1 MQHEEPRRRPASP
14 VDTVALGARLP
25 QFRHLPA
32 AHRDSLLAAGE
43 LLRYRA
49 GDTLCRERRDQD
61 WAWYLLEGRLSVRT
75 GEQATR
81 EIEVGP
87 GGVGECFHAPG
98 QHSLGARAT
107 GDINVLRIPLTVLR
121 RFVNLAQVSAAA
133 LPDVVELGM
142 DGSGEDSGDGLEL
155 ALSIGV
161 LARLPPMSIQRL
173 LQRVEEVPLRA
184 GELVLEQG
192 AAAADCFIVKS
203 GVAEVAITTHEDAQ
217 VRVALKAPGEFFG
230 EEALITG
237 GRRGATVRMRAD
249 GVLLRILAEDFRSL
263 IAPHF
268 LHALS
273 HDEAEQR
280 IADGAAWLDVSEPAE
295 FLAGALPGAIN
306 LPLNILRLRCTS
318 LDPRRAYV
326 VCSRSP
332 ARSALG
338 NFMLVAAGLDAAYLD
353 AVPANGTAVSPPL
366 LEQTFARVLA
376 DSEDPP
382 ATVEDAAPAPL
393 APVTGDPEVTSAIRI
408 GLEDLRAVE
417 RQRYQRRLRRVAARL
432 LEEAEV
438 RTRAA
443 VQEVE
448 MSYLTELENKHRQVL
463 DLKRKVAVQQRQIW
477 KLQQAAGQTESGTE
491 AGATWPSTSGP
502 DSI

>member
-1 MQHEEPRRRPASP
+1 MQFEDTRTRPTSP
-14 VDTVALGARLP
+14 TDTATLGARLP
-25 QFRHLPA
+25 QFDSLPA
-32 AHRDSLLAAGE
+32 AHRDSLLAAAE
-43 LLRYRA
+43 LLHFRA
-49 GDTLCRERRDQD
+49 GDTFCRERRDQD

-75 GEQATR
+75 GAHATR

-87 GGVGECFHAPG
+87 EGAGECFHAPG
-98 QHSLGARAT
+98 QHGLGARAAA
-107 GDINVLRIPLTVLR
+107 DVRVLRIPLAVLR
-121 RFVNLAQVSAAA
+121 RFVNLAQVGAAA

-142 DGSGEDSGDGLEL
+142 DENNEESEDGLEL

-161 LARLPPMSIQRL
+161 LARLPPTSIQRL
-173 LQRVEEVPLRA
+173 LQRVEEVPMRA
-184 GELVLEQG
+184 GELVLAQG
-192 AAAADCFIVKS
+192 AVAADCFIVRS
-203 GVAEVAITTHEDAQ
+203 GVAEVAITSHDDAQ

-237 GRRGATVRMRAD
+237 GTRGATVRMRAD
-249 GVLLRILAEDFRSL
+249 GVLLRILAEDFRTL

-268 LHALS
+268 LRALTPG
-273 HDEAEQR
+273 EAAQR
-280 IADGAAWLDVSEPAE
+280 IADGAVWLDVSEPVE
-295 FLAGALPGAIN
+295 FVAGALQGAVNI
-306 LPLNILRLRCTS
+306 PLNILRLRCTS

-326 VCSRSP
+326 VCSRAP

-353 AVPANGTAVSPPL
+353 AVAVTGATDASPL
-366 LEQTFARVLA
+366 LEQTVARVLA
-376 DSEDPP
+376 DSDDAIAPGDD
-382 ATVEDAAPAPL
+382 TVTSPFAPAP
-393 APVTGDPEVTSAIRI
+393 ADPELAHAVRI

-417 RQRYQRRLRRVAARL
+417 RQRYQRRLRRIAARL
-432 LEEAEV
+432 LQEAEV

-463 DLKRKVAVQQRQIW
+463 DLKRKVALQQRQIW
-477 KLQQAAGQTESGTE
+477 KLQRAAGAAESGFD
-491 AGATWPSTSGP
+491 ADSTWPTAPAP